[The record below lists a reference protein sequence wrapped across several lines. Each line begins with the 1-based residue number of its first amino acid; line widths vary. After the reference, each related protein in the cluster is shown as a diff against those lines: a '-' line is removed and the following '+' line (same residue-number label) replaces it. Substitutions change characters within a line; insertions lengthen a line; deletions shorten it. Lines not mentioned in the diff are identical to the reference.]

1 MEEADGMLPHVSTGI
16 SFTPRFGEV
25 LEAGAKAENR
35 FNGFELKAVET
46 AEGIVSIAS
55 SPR

>member
-1 MEEADGMLPHVSTGI
+1 MSTGI
-16 SFTPRFGEV
+16 LFTPRFREV

-46 AEGIVSIAS
+46 AEGILSIAS